1 MHTFDISA
9 QIQGVDDL
17 CDGVVMAQVLN
28 QMYDVRYYINDCV
41 IMLNAHGWTFKK
53 IICKQCD
60 CMAQLKS
67 RIQFL
72 VEMYVGN
79 NWLIIVL

>member
-17 CDGVVMAQVLN
+17 CDGVVMAQVLT

-41 IMLNAHGWTFKK
+41 IMLNAHG
-53 IICKQCD
+53 
-60 CMAQLKS
+60 
-67 RIQFL
+67 
-72 VEMYVGN
+72 
-79 NWLIIVL
+79 